1 MKPGNA
7 AAILFAG
14 LCAVFTPSAFSRSA
28 RDYSKCENENPG
40 EANKEKRW
48 ECFDAIEATTSGG
61 SESAPSRQSS
71 APKNDSPE
79 NAKKIPPDQSKTVC
93 SDSGRAYLARTWHLG
108 DCGNGQA
115 TTDSGDDK
123 ADSNK
128 NKTIPPSFHTLIP
141 HRQSYFIFRD
151 ASRTNKNPFSPTN
164 GIASYPYD
172 IDPLEAKFQF
182 SFKAEVPENVNPFS
196 RFFRLWGAYTQQSN
210 WQMLNSR
217 NSSPF
222 RASNYEPELIATHE
236 TGQGSPLKLVNFGLV
251 HQSNGQA
258 GPESRSWNR
267 LYVQGGWEWENSRTV
282 SVLARGWWRIPENVL
297 KDDNPDIKSYLGYGD
312 IVARIEGSVK
322 NITTVLL
329 RNNLSLNQNRG
340 FVQLDYAYPLR
351 EKSSAYYLHFQGLLG
366 YGETL
371 IDYNHHQKA
380 IGIGLSFRD

>member
-1 MKPGNA
+1 M
-7 AAILFAG
+7 
-14 LCAVFTPSAFSRSA
+14 
-28 RDYSKCENENPG
+28 
-40 EANKEKRW
+40 
-48 ECFDAIEATTSGG
+48 GG
-61 SESAPSRQSS
+61 CGDVQS
-71 APKNDSPE
+71 
-79 NAKKIPPDQSKTVC
+79 
-93 SDSGRAYLARTWHLG
+93 
-108 DCGNGQA
+108 
-115 TTDSGDDK
+115 
-123 ADSNK
+123 
-128 NKTIPPSFHTLIP
+128 PSFHTLIP

-164 GIASYPYD
+164 GQTSYSYD
-172 IDPLEAKFQF
+172 IDPLEAKFQL

-236 TGQGSPLKLVNFGLV
+236 TEQGSPLKLVNFGLV

-267 LYVQGGWEWENSRTV
+267 LYVQGGWEWENRRTV
-282 SVLARGWWRIPENVL
+282 SVLARGWWRIPESIL

-312 IVARIEGSVK
+312 VVVRLEGSVK

-351 EKSSAYYLHFQGLLG
+351 ESSAYYLHFQGLLG

>member
-1 MKPGNA
+1 MKPNNA
-7 AAILFAG
+7 AVILFAG
-14 LCAVFTPSAFSRSA
+14 MCAVFVPSAFSRSA
-28 RDYSKCENENPG
+28 RDYSKCENEHPG

-48 ECFDAIEATTSGG
+48 ECFDDIRAAASGG
-61 SESAPSRQSS
+61 KSAPYIQSS
-71 APKNDSPE
+71 TQENGLPE
-79 NAKKIPPDQSKTVC
+79 NASKIPSGQSKAVC
-93 SDSGRAYLARTWHLG
+93 NDSGRTYLARTWHLG
-108 DCGNGQA
+108 DCGDAQLTTGSGNDEADNGR
-115 TTDSGDDK
+115 
-123 ADSNK
+123 
-128 NKTIPPSFHTLIP
+128 NKTTPSSFHTLVP
-141 HRQSYFIFRD
+141 HRQSYFIFRK
-151 ASRTNKNPFSPTN
+151 ASSVNKNPFSPTN
-164 GIASYPYD
+164 GIASYSYD
-172 IDPLEAKFQF
+172 LDPMEAKFQL

-196 RFFRLWGAYTQQSN
+196 RFIRLWGAYTQQSN

-222 RASNYEPELIATHE
+222 RASNYEPELIATYE
-236 TGQGSPLKLVNFGLV
+236 TEQGSPLKLVNFGLV

-267 LYVQGGWEWENSRTV
+267 LYVQGGWEWESRRTV

-297 KDDNPDIKSYLGYGD
+297 RDDNPDIKSYLGYGD
-312 IVARIEGSVK
+312 VVVRLEGSVK

-351 EKSSAYYLHFQGLLG
+351 EKSSAYYLHFQGVLG

-380 IGIGLSFRD
+380 IGVGLSFRD